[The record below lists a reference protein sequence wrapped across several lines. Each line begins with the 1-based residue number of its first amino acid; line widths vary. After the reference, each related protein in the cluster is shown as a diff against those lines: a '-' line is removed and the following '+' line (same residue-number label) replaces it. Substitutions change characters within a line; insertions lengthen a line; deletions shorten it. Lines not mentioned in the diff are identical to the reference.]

1 MKARTLFVALARV
14 SSREQERE
22 GFSLDIQVDALNEYA
37 KRNGGE
43 IIRLFRIAETASK
56 KDERKTFKELLAF
69 SKANAHRVSGVLFYK
84 VDRAARN
91 LFDYVELER
100 LESECGIR
108 FISVSQ
114 PTENTPAGRM
124 QRRVLASM
132 ASFYTEQ
139 QSLDV
144 REGLARRVQSGLFV
158 SHAPYGYRN
167 VRIDGRSIIEID
179 PENAPKIRRIFDLY
193 AYKGKTLDNLG
204 EALVEEGITYCESLA
219 RFTRSK
225 LHTILHDRAYI
236 GEVRHK
242 DKWYPGT
249 HTPLVDRT
257 TWDRTQKLL
266 GQKLQRSHEMTYA
279 GELIECGHCGG
290 PITGECKRKATKAGN
305 REYIYYRCSNY
316 NRPGHPRIRLKE
328 AQVESQVFALFDS
341 LRVEDD
347 EFRQTFGTE
356 LRKISNGGQDAA
368 VAQAEERQQEL
379 AKVRDQ
385 QKRLLN
391 LRLMEE
397 IESDTFAAKSQ
408 ELRDREAELK
418 MLIDFADRDRHEIID
433 LAVKA
438 FELSQSLRERWVTA
452 DFLAKRKMLEIVCLN
467 WKLVDVTLVPT
478 TRKPFDLLIEGP
490 PKKESRGDS
499 QPATYNRGPFDI
511 ATLAIFPEYLEF
523 EGQEVLQ
530 LVVEGAAGRT
540 AT

>member
-56 KDERKTFKELLAF
+56 KDERKTFKELLSFA
-69 SKANAHRVSGVLFYK
+69 KANAHRVSGILFYK

-100 LESECGIR
+100 LESECDIR

-167 VRIDGRSIIEID
+167 VRIDGRSIIEVD
-179 PENAPKIRRIFDLY
+179 PDNASKIRRIFELY
-193 AYKGKTLDNLG
+193 AYQGKTLDTLG
-204 EALVEEGITYCESLA
+204 EALIAEGVTYCESLA

-236 GEVRHK
+236 GEVKHK
-242 DKWYPGT
+242 GQWHPGT
-249 HTPLVDRT
+249 HAPLVDRT

-266 GQKLQRSHEMTYA
+266 GQKLQRAHEMTYA

-290 PITGECKRKATKAGN
+290 PITGECKRKPTKAGI
-305 REYIYYRCSNY
+305 REYVYYRCSNY
-316 NRPGHPRIRLKE
+316 TRPGHPRTRLTE

-347 EFRQTFGTE
+347 EFRQTIREE
-356 LRKISNGGQDAA
+356 LRKDSNGGQDASIA
-368 VAQAEERQQEL
+368 RAEQRHREL
-379 AKVRDQ
+379 AMVRDQ

-391 LRLMEE
+391 LRMMEE
-397 IESDTFAAKSQ
+397 IEAETFAAKSQ

-418 MLIDFADRDRHEIID
+418 MEIDFADRDRHEIID

-438 FELSQSLRERWVTA
+438 FELSQSLRERWFTA
-452 DFLAKRKMLEIVCLN
+452 DFSAKRKMLEIVCLN
-467 WKLVDVTLVPT
+467 WRLDDVSLVPT
-478 TRKPFDLLIEGP
+478 TRKPFELLIEGP
-490 PKKESRGDS
+490 PKKESRGD
-499 QPATYNRGPFDI
+499 RI
-511 ATLAIFPEYLEF
+511 
-523 EGQEVLQ
+523 
-530 LVVEGAAGRT
+530 
-540 AT
+540 